1 MKNLRKYGKLVMLIT
16 LIVIILLNF
25 LPVHYTLRLFV
36 GSFGFGSGFVL
47 WMIGKNDK
55 YQL

>member
-1 MKNLRKYGKLVMLIT
+1 MKHLSKYGKIIMLST
-16 LIVIILLNF
+16 LILVILLNF
-25 LPVHYTLRLFV
+25 LPIHYTLRLFV

-55 YQL
+55 YQF